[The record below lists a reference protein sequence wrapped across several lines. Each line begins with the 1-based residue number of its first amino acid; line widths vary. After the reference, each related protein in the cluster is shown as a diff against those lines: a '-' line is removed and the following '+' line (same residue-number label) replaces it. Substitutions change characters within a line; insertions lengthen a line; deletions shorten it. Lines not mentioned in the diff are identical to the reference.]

1 MGKTSV
7 VATLAAALATGSLL
21 TGLTSP
27 TALTGPTGSAGPTGP
42 TSSAGAPPHAPA
54 VAAEAD
60 SGPGGSPQSADAP
73 PGPGVDLDTVT
84 IPELQDRMADGS
96 LTPSA
101 LTAAYLRRIKAINP
115 KIHAVLRTDPT
126 ALRQAAA
133 SDARHRHGGTR
144 GPLDGIP
151 VLLKDNVN
159 TRDMPTT
166 AGSSALAGTP
176 PDTDAPLVTRLRD
189 AGAVILGKTNLSEW
203 ANFRAAKPTSGW
215 SAVGGQTHNPYVLDR
230 NPCGSSSGSAA
241 ALAASLS
248 QVAIGTETDG
258 SIVCPAGMNGV
269 VGHKP
274 SHGLVSQTGVVP
286 ISAEQDTAGPMA
298 RNVTDAALTLSV
310 LSGGDA
316 SHPGRTSSP
325 RRTALPGG
333 TSHPAG
339 SSSLPGGRSGGFGP
353 TSPLGSPDLLGELTH
368 RGSLHGKRIG
378 LWRLPSL
385 GPEVD
390 AVMTRTAAKL
400 RTAGAEVVEV
410 TPPYQQRLAELE
422 FPALYS
428 EFHRDI
434 DAYLATRHGPRNLA
448 ALIGFHRTHPA
459 ERTCFAGQE
468 LFERALVAPPTTD
481 PAYRAKRAEL
491 KDLSRRSLDETL
503 STHRLDAIAAPTN
516 PPAWT
521 TDCARGD
528 NDVIPS
534 STPAAVAGYPSLS
547 VPAGFVNKLPVGLL
561 LMAGDHQDAALLSL
575 GAMVQHRLDAWRA
588 PGYLSSVGP
597 DTSR

>member
-1 MGKTSV
+1 MRKRSV
-7 VATLAAALATGSLL
+7 VALIAALAAGSLL
-21 TGLTSP
+21 TGAP
-27 TALTGPTGSAGPTGP
+27 DPRAEAAGTGAGTNPG
-42 TSSAGAPPHAPA
+42 GAPP
-54 VAAEAD
+54 
-60 SGPGGSPQSADAP
+60 GS
-73 PGPGVDLDTVT
+73 GVDLDTVT
-84 IPELQDRMADGS
+84 IPELQARMADGS
-96 LTPSA
+96 LTSSA
-101 LTAAYLRRIKAINP
+101 LVSAYLWRIRTVDP
-115 KIHAVLRTDPT
+115 RIHAVLRTDPT
-126 ALRQAAA
+126 APRQAAA
-133 SDARHRHGGTR
+133 SDARHRHGRSR

-166 AGSSALAGTP
+166 AGSTALAGSP
-176 PDTDAPLVTRLRD
+176 PDTDAALVTRLRE

-215 SAVGGQTHNPYVLDR
+215 SAVGGQTRNPYVLDR

-269 VGHKP
+269 VGLKP
-274 SHGLVSQTGVVP
+274 GLGRVAQAGVVP
-286 ISAEQDTAGPMA
+286 ISAEQDTAGPLA
-298 RNVTDAALTLSV
+298 RNVTDAALTFAV
-310 LSGGDA
+310 ISGGD
-316 SHPGRTSSP
+316 TP
-325 RRTALPGG
+325 RPGG
-333 TSHPAG
+333 
-339 SSSLPGGRSGGFGP
+339 LR
-353 TSPLGSPDLLGELTH
+353 
-368 RGSLHGKRIG
+368 GKRIG
-378 LWRLPSL
+378 LWRLPAL

-390 AVMTRTAAKL
+390 ALMTRTAEKL

-410 TPPYQQRLAELE
+410 TPPYQKRLAELE
-422 FPALYS
+422 FPALLS

-448 ALIGFHRTHPA
+448 ELIGFNRTHPA

-468 LFERALVAPPTTD
+468 LFEQALAAPPVTD
-481 PAYRAKRAEL
+481 PGYRAGRAEL
-491 KDLSRRSLDETL
+491 KDLSRRSLDETMAA
-503 STHRLDAIAAPTN
+503 HRLDAIAAPTN

-547 VPAGFVNKLPVGLL
+547 VPAGSVDGLPVGLL
-561 LMAGDHQDAALLSL
+561 LMTGDHRDTALLSL
-575 GAMVQHRLDAWRA
+575 GGAVEHRLNAWRA
-588 PGYLSSVGP
+588 PRYLPSLGSG
-597 DTSR
+597 TSR

>member
-1 MGKTSV
+1 MGKKSRS
-7 VATLAAALATGSLL
+7 ALIAALAAGSLF
-21 TGLTSP
+21 TGMSTSTGAP
-27 TALTGPTGSAGPTGP
+27 NPQAGATGPGDGSPLP
-42 TSSAGAPPHAPA
+42 SAGA
-54 VAAEAD
+54 
-60 SGPGGSPQSADAP
+60 SPL
-73 PGPGVDLDTVT
+73 PGVDLDTVT
-84 IPELQDRMADGS
+84 IPELQARMARGS

-101 LTAAYLRRIKAINP
+101 LTSAYLRRIKAVNP
-115 KIHAVLRTDPT
+115 TIHAVLRTDPT

-133 SDARHRHGGTR
+133 SDARHRHGATR

-166 AGSSALAGTP
+166 AGSLALAGAP
-176 PDTDAPLVTRLRD
+176 PDTDAALVTRLRD
-189 AGAVILGKTNLSEW
+189 AGALILGKTNLSEW
-203 ANFRAAKPTSGW
+203 ANFRGEKPTSGW
-215 SAVGGQTHNPYVLDR
+215 SAVGGQTANPYVLDR
-230 NPCGSSSGSAA
+230 NPCGSSAGSGA

-274 SHGLVSQTGVVP
+274 SLGLVSGAGVVP

-310 LSGGDA
+310 LAGGNTSRA
-316 SHPGRTSSP
+316 GGSPGS
-325 RRTALPGG
+325 
-333 TSHPAG
+333 
-339 SSSLPGGRSGGFGP
+339 
-353 TSPLGSPDLLGELTH
+353 LGSLNDLT
-368 RGSLHGKRIG
+368 RPGSLRGKRVG

-385 GPEVD
+385 GPAVD
-390 AVMTRTAAKL
+390 AVMTRTAEQL

-410 TPPYQQRLAELE
+410 TPPHQARLAELE
-422 FPALYS
+422 FPALLS

-434 DAYLATRHGPRNLA
+434 DAYLATRHGPRNLRE
-448 ALIGFHRTHPA
+448 LIEFNRTHPA

-468 LFERALVAPPTTD
+468 LFEKALAAPATTD
-481 PAYRAKRAEL
+481 PAYRAMRAEL
-491 KDLSRRSLDETL
+491 RHLSRNSIDETL
-503 STHRLDAIAAPTN
+503 RTHHLDAIASPTN

-561 LMAGDHQDAALLSL
+561 LMAGDHQDAELLSL
-575 GAMVQHRLDAWRA
+575 GAAVEHRLAAWRA
-588 PGYLSSVGP
+588 PRYLPSVGP
-597 DTSR
+597 DGSASR

>member
-1 MGKTSV
+1 MSRRR
-7 VATLAAALATGSLL
+7 LAILTAALVVPALL
-21 TGLTSP
+21 TGAP
-27 TALTGPTGSAGPTGP
+27 GHRAEAAEPGAGG
-42 TSSAGAPPHAPA
+42 SSAP
-54 VAAEAD
+54 
-60 SGPGGSPQSADAP
+60 SGPSLLR
-73 PGPGVDLDTVT
+73 GVDLDTVT
-84 IPELQDRMADGS
+84 IPELQARMRRGA
-96 LTPSA
+96 LTSSA
-101 LTAAYLRRIKAINP
+101 LTLTYLRRIEAVDP
-115 KIHAVLRTDPT
+115 KIHAVLRTSAT

-133 SDARHRHGGTR
+133 SDVRHRLGRTL

-166 AGSSALAGTP
+166 AGSLALAGSL
-176 PDTDAPLVTRLRD
+176 PDTDADLVTRLRA

-241 ALAASLS
+241 ALAASLA

-274 SHGLVSQTGVVP
+274 SLGLVSQSGVVP

-298 RNVTDAALTLSV
+298 RNVIDTALTLSV
-310 LSGGDA
+310 LSGHDTAGDDGA
-316 SHPGRTSSP
+316 SGLMDAATRPG
-325 RRTALPGG
+325 AL
-333 TSHPAG
+333 
-339 SSSLPGGRSGGFGP
+339 R
-353 TSPLGSPDLLGELTH
+353 
-368 RGSLHGKRIG
+368 GKRIG

-385 GPEVD
+385 GTEVD
-390 AVMTRTAAKL
+390 ALMTRTAADL
-400 RTAGAEVVEV
+400 RAAGAQVVEV
-410 TPPYQQRLAELE
+410 TPPYQDRLAELE
-422 FPALYS
+422 FPALLS

-434 DAYLATRHGPRNLA
+434 DAYLSTRGGPRDLA
-448 ALIGFHRTHPA
+448 ELIEFNRAHPA

-468 LFERALVAPPTTD
+468 LFEQALAAPPPTD
-481 PAYRAKRAEL
+481 PRYRAMRAEL
-491 KDLSRRSLDETL
+491 RDLSRRSIDETMDA
-503 STHRLDAIAAPTN
+503 HGLDAIASPAN

-547 VPAGFVNKLPVGLL
+547 VPAGFVGELPVGLL
-561 LMAGDHQDAALLSL
+561 LMAGDHQDAGLLSL
-575 GAMVQHRLDAWRA
+575 GAAVEHRLDAWRA
-588 PGYLSSVGP
+588 PRYLPSAPAGAAP
-597 DTSR
+597 RNGR

>member
-1 MGKTSV
+1 MT
-7 VATLAAALATGSLL
+7 AALVAGSLL
-21 TGLTSP
+21 TGVPNADAQAAEHGTGSSSP
-27 TALTGPTGSAGPTGP
+27 PTGSALAT
-42 TSSAGAPPHAPA
+42 
-54 VAAEAD
+54 
-60 SGPGGSPQSADAP
+60 
-73 PGPGVDLDTVT
+73 GVDLDTVT
-84 IPELQDRMADGS
+84 IPELQTRMADGS
-96 LTPSA
+96 LTSST
-101 LTAAYLRRIKAINP
+101 LTRAYLRRIEKVDP
-115 KIHAVLRTDPT
+115 KIHSVLRTSPT

-133 SDARHRHGGTR
+133 SDARHRSGKTL

-159 TRDMPTT
+159 THDMPTT
-166 AGSSALAGTP
+166 AGSLALAGSP
-176 PDTDAPLVTRLRD
+176 PDTDAALVTRLRK

-274 SHGLVSQTGVVP
+274 SLGLVSPSGVVP

-298 RNVTDAALTLSV
+298 RNVIDTALTLSV
-310 LSGGDA
+310 LSGGGSPSVSGLPAMDA
-316 SHPGRTSSP
+316 KDAAAGHGRTSL
-325 RRTALPGG
+325 R
-333 TSHPAG
+333 
-339 SSSLPGGRSGGFGP
+339 
-353 TSPLGSPDLLGELTH
+353 
-368 RGSLHGKRIG
+368 GKRIG

-385 GPEVD
+385 GSDVD
-390 AVMTRTAAKL
+390 AVMTRTAKKL
-400 RTAGAEVVEV
+400 RKAGAVVVEV
-410 TPPYQQRLAELE
+410 TPPYQARLAELE
-422 FPALYS
+422 FPALLS

-434 DAYLATRHGPRNLA
+434 DAYLGTREGPQNLA
-448 ALIGFHRTHPA
+448 ELIEFNRDRP
-459 ERTCFAGQE
+459 EEQTCFAGQE
-468 LFERALVAPPTTD
+468 LFEQALAAPPTTD
-481 PAYRAKRAEL
+481 PKYRAMRAEL
-491 KDLSRRSLDETL
+491 KDLSQRSIDETMA
-503 STHRLDAIAAPTN
+503 THHLDAIAAPTN

-547 VPAGFVNKLPVGLL
+547 VPAGTVNELPVGLL
-561 LMAGDHQDAALLSL
+561 LMAGDHQDAKLLSL
-575 GAMVQHRLDAWRA
+575 GASVEHRLKAWRA
-588 PGYLSSVGP
+588 PRFLPTIGAGAP
-597 DTSR
+597 R

>member
-1 MGKTSV
+1 M
-7 VATLAAALATGSLL
+7 
-21 TGLTSP
+21 
-27 TALTGPTGSAGPTGP
+27 
-42 TSSAGAPPHAPA
+42 
-54 VAAEAD
+54 
-60 SGPGGSPQSADAP
+60 
-73 PGPGVDLDTVT
+73 PGVDLDTVT
-84 IPELQDRMADGS
+84 IPELQDRMAHGS

-101 LTAAYLRRIKAINP
+101 LTTAYLRRIKAINP

-133 SDARHRHGGTR
+133 SDARHRHGGTL

-166 AGSSALAGTP
+166 AGSWALAGIR

-258 SIVCPAGMNGV
+258 SIVCPAGTNGV

-274 SHGLVSQTGVVP
+274 SHGLVSQAGVVP

-310 LSGGDA
+310 LSGGDV
-316 SHPGRTSSP
+316 SHPD
-325 RRTALPGG
+325 G
-333 TSHPAG
+333 TSFPAGTLHPAG
-339 SSSLPGGRSGGFGP
+339 GTSLPGGRPGTLGP
-353 TSPLGSPDLLGELTH
+353 VGPLGSPALLGSPGPLGEPTH
-368 RGSLHGKRIG
+368 RGSLRGKRIG

-390 AVMTRTAAKL
+390 AVMTRTAEKL

-448 ALIGFHRTHPA
+448 ALIDFHRTHA
-459 ERTCFAGQE
+459 EEGTCFAGQE

-491 KDLSRRSLDETL
+491 KDLSRRSMDETL
-503 STHRLDAIAAPTN
+503 NAHHLDAIAAPTN

-561 LMAGDHQDAALLSL
+561 LMAGDHQDAGLLSL

-588 PGYLSSVGP
+588 PGYLQSVGP
-597 DTSR
+597 DASR

>member
-1 MGKTSV
+1 MGKRS
-7 VATLAAALATGSLL
+7 VATLIAVLVAGSLV
-21 TGLTSP
+21 TGVP
-27 TALTGPTGSAGPTGP
+27 DPY
-42 TSSAGAPPHAPA
+42 
-54 VAAEAD
+54 AEAA
-60 SGPGGSPQSADAP
+60 SPGEGGASSPAGSVTL
-73 PGPGVDLDTVT
+73 PGIDLDTVT
-84 IPELQDRMADGS
+84 IPELQARMADG
-96 LTPSA
+96 A
-101 LTAAYLRRIKAINP
+101 LTSSRLTSAYLGRIKAVDP
-115 KIHAVLRTDPT
+115 KINAVLRTDPT

-133 SDARHRHGGTR
+133 SDARHRHGETR

-151 VLLKDNVN
+151 VLLKDNVS
-159 TRDMPTT
+159 TRDLPTT
-166 AGSSALAGTP
+166 AGSLALAGSP
-176 PDTDAPLVTRLRD
+176 PDSDAALVTRLRK

-215 SAVGGQTHNPYVLDR
+215 SAVGGQTRNPYELDR

-274 SHGLVSQTGVVP
+274 SLGVVSRSGVVP

-310 LSGGDA
+310 LSEGKTARLAEAHGPRGEPTRR
-316 SHPGRTSSP
+316 PGLR
-325 RRTALPGG
+325 
-333 TSHPAG
+333 
-339 SSSLPGGRSGGFGP
+339 
-353 TSPLGSPDLLGELTH
+353 
-368 RGSLHGKRIG
+368 GKRIG

-390 AVMTRTAAKL
+390 AVMTRTAKKL
-400 RTAGAEVVEV
+400 RRAGAEVVEV
-410 TPPYQQRLAELE
+410 TPPYQKRLAELE
-422 FPALYS
+422 FPALLS

-434 DAYLATRHGPRNLA
+434 DAYLATRNGPRNLA
-448 ALIGFHRTHPA
+448 ELIEFNRSHPA
-459 ERTCFAGQE
+459 EQTCFAGQE
-468 LFERALVAPPTTD
+468 LFEQALAAPDTTD
-481 PAYRAKRAEL
+481 PQYKAMRAEL
-491 KDLSRRSLDETL
+491 RDLSRRSIDETMAG
-503 STHRLDAIAAPTN
+503 HDLDAIAAPTN

-547 VPAGFVNKLPVGLL
+547 VPAGSVHRLPVGLL
-561 LMAGDHQDAALLSL
+561 LTAGDHQDAELLSL
-575 GAMVQHRLDAWRA
+575 GAAVEHRLDAWR
-588 PGYLSSVGP
+588 PPRYLP
-597 DTSR
+597 

>member
-1 MGKTSV
+1 MR
-7 VATLAAALATGSLL
+7 
-21 TGLTSP
+21 
-27 TALTGPTGSAGPTGP
+27 
-42 TSSAGAPPHAPA
+42 SAGAPSAR
-54 VAAEAD
+54 AAATEA
-60 SGPGGSPQSADAP
+60 GAAGGSPPSADAP
-73 PGPGVDLDTVT
+73 LMPGVDLDTVT
-84 IPELQDRMADGS
+84 IPELQDRMAHGS

-101 LTAAYLRRIKAINP
+101 LTTAYLRRIKAINP

-133 SDARHRHGGTR
+133 SDARHRHGNAR

-166 AGSSALAGTP
+166 AGSSALAGSP

-274 SHGLVSQTGVVP
+274 SRGLVSRAGVVP

-310 LSGGDA
+310 LIGGGEAPRPGDA
-316 SHPGRTSSP
+316 SHV
-325 RRTALPGG
+325 GG
-333 TSHPAG
+333 TSHPG
-339 SSSLPGGRSGGFGP
+339 GHSDLVSSTNPVSPVSPVGP
-353 TSPLGSPDLLGELTH
+353 TSLLGPSDLLGELTH
-368 RGSLHGKRIG
+368 RGSLRGKRIG

-385 GPEVD
+385 GSEVD
-390 AVMTRTAAKL
+390 AVMTRTAKKL

-422 FPALYS
+422 FPALFS
-428 EFHRDI
+428 EFRRDI
-434 DAYLATRHGPRNLA
+434 NAYLTTRHGPHNLA
-448 ALIGFHRTHPA
+448 ALIEFHRTHPE

-468 LFERALVAPPTTD
+468 LLEQALAAPPTTD

-491 KDLSRRSLDETL
+491 KDLSRRSMDETL
-503 STHRLDAIAAPTN
+503 SAHHLDAIAAPAN

-561 LMAGDHQDAALLSL
+561 LMAGDRQDAELLSL
-575 GAMVQHRLDAWRA
+575 GAAVQHRLDAWRA
-588 PGYLSSVGP
+588 PAYLPSVGP
-597 DTSR
+597 GASRRRAG